1 MEQLLFGISVIGAI
15 AGAIIFGL
23 GYIWIIYLCFQALF
37 ETEGQFTEHGNRW
50 KMNILII
57 LFLLAMIA
65 APIHAVYV
73 EIYGG

>member
-15 AGAIIFGL
+15 AGAILFGL
-23 GYIWIIYLCFQALF
+23 GYIWIIYLCLQALF
-37 ETEGQFTEHGNRW
+37 ETEGQFTENGNRW
-50 KMNILII
+50 KMNVLII